1 MREATIFTQ
10 FLGGQPKGVYL
21 KKACISGYKIYETK
35 PHGGAVNYNYGVRA
49 MGFFSKI
56 VSVVFDRKRLEGY
69 VIWRPVEAVAKYAY
83 RKGRAA
89 MKEKGSKS
97 TSKSKS
103 KSKSRSRSKSR
114 STARR
119 TGTNK

>member
-21 KKACISGYKIYETK
+21 KKACISGYKINEVK
-35 PHGGAVNYNYGVRA
+35 PHGGAVNYNYGVRT
-49 MGFFSKI
+49 MGMLTSFFSAA
-56 VSVVFDRKRLEGY
+56 FDRKRLEGY
-69 VIWRPVEAVAKYAY
+69 VGWRSAEAVAKYAY

-103 KSKSRSRSKSR
+103 KSKSKSR

>member
-21 KKACISGYKIYETK
+21 KKARISGYKIIEVK
-35 PHGGAVNYNYGVRA
+35 PHGGAVNYNYGVRT
-49 MGFFSKI
+49 MGFISKF
-56 VSVVFDRKRLEGY
+56 VSVVFDRKRVEGY
-69 VIWRPVEAVAKYAY
+69 IGWRSAEAVAKYAY

-103 KSKSRSRSKSR
+103 KSKSKSR
-114 STARR
+114 STARK

>member
-35 PHGGAVNYNYGVRA
+35 PHGGAVNYNYGVRT
-49 MGFFSKI
+49 MGIFSKI
-56 VSVVFDRKRLEGY
+56 ASVVFDRKRVEGY
-69 VIWRPVEAVAKYAY
+69 FIWRPVEAVGKLTL
-83 RKGRAA
+83 RKVRAA
-89 MKEKGSKS
+89 MKKKGSKS
-97 TSKSKS
+97 ASKSKS
-103 KSKSRSRSKSR
+103 KSKSR

-119 TGTNK
+119 TGTSK